1 MTVKLEG
8 TIKRFIGLSTDRKPA
23 IGWNPRDD
31 AGVELTLTATDLPAG
46 SSFLETDTGTI
57 WRWNG
62 STWTA
67 SPVDNALAEWLGL
80 IYGELVKLRELK
92 ELTG

>member
-8 TIKRFIGLSTDRKPA
+8 TIKRFIGLSSDRKPT
-23 IGWNPRDD
+23 IGANPRDD
-31 AGVELTLTATDLPAG
+31 AGEVLTLTATDLPAG

-62 STWTA
+62 STWSA
-67 SPVDNALAEWLGL
+67 APIDNASGEWLGL

-92 ELTG
+92 ELTS